1 MSVCRSVQAEDDALG
16 IALHIADD
24 SPVAAERFL
33 DQLESAVAQLRR
45 FPLSGPQIALPQF
58 PTLRCLAVP
67 EFPKYLVFYTVKQD
81 EVMILRIGSALRDW
95 SAILDRT

>member
-1 MSVCRSVQAEDDALG
+1 MSVCRSVQAEDDALA

-33 DQLESAVAQLRR
+33 DQLEIAIAQLTRL
-45 FPLSGPQIALPQF
+45 PLSGPQIALPQF

-67 EFPKYLVFYTVKQD
+67 EFPKHLVFYTINEG
-81 EVMILRIGSALRDW
+81 EVLILRIGSALRDW
-95 SAILDRT
+95 SAILD